1 MKNDDYSK
9 WLKNYKQRVKNN
21 VDNNVYK
28 LRQNDNEYM
37 GFTPI
42 AGYYEWTKE
51 AFATDNIKANV
62 SLSVS
67 DSFFDRFETALARVD
82 VVLDRLLDYLHEQKN
97 L

>member
-9 WLKNYKQRVKNN
+9 WFENYKHRVKNN
-21 VDNNVYK
+21 LNDNVYK
-28 LRQNDNEYM
+28 LKPDDNDFIN
-37 GFTPI
+37 
-42 AGYYEWTKE
+42 GYYEWTKE
-51 AFATDNIKANV
+51 AFVTDNIKANI